1 MGKLALTG
9 NSRTRKRYAELS
21 GVAAFVPTD
30 IAGCAAWWD
39 ASDTATITAAPTDV
53 TAWSDKSGNGRN
65 LTNNGGLGPETG
77 TLTVNGRNVL
87 KYITA
92 SSRQMGSNS
101 AFVYG
106 LGDATIF
113 VVAKDDTNG
122 AFVAEGRSGSN
133 NGSYFVA
140 NQVTTKVAR
149 FYHETDA
156 GSTLFDRTT
165 TTSTATG
172 IRITTVDTTTNAKI
186 TDSGGGTSNV
196 NYTRGTFTP
205 DRLGIGCLRRVGSA
219 LHVNGWI
226 AEIIIY
232 NTALSAGNITLV
244 ETYLNTKWGF

>member
-53 TAWSDKSGNGRN
+53 TAMSDKSGNGRT

-87 KYITA
+87 KYISA
-92 SSRQMGSNS
+92 SSRQLGRAS
-101 AFVYG
+101 FIYG
-106 LGDATIF
+106 LGDCTIF
-113 VVAKDDTNG
+113 VVAKDDNG
-122 AFVAEGRSGSN
+122 NCTFIGEGRSSN
-133 NGSYFVA
+133 TNGMYIVA
-140 NQVTTKVAR
+140 DVITTKVSR

-156 GSTLFDRTT
+156 GATLFDRSG
-165 TTSTATG
+165 TSVATG
-172 IRITTVDTTTNAKI
+172 LRLTVVDTTTNAKI
-186 TDSGGGTSNV
+186 TDSGGGSSNV

-205 DRLGIGCLRRVGSA
+205 DRLGIGCRRRTGSDA
-219 LHVNGWI
+219 FINGWI

-232 NTALSAGNITLV
+232 DTALSAGNITLV